1 MTTIL
6 SNVQQLL
13 DSDNI
18 DGAREEVAKIF
29 INLKKVDNSILDFA
43 VLLALGSEKA
53 LEIGLGV
60 LGRQLLNNETEVN
73 IHAIW
78 LLLAAV
84 LSRPNISADSPSR
97 ISILGLLSSVSNWES
112 PIFALLAPAVDSFL
126 NVSLSQG
133 NPLIAEQT
141 LDFIAIEG
149 ENYAQAPHTKN
160 QLKELDSRTQSV
172 LNQVDDLEIKEE
184 WAEGSKRFFKIA
196 KEIKYTDQN
205 IWCAAGD
212 LLKEIY
218 TNQVLKRDS
227 ASAHA
232 GLREFKHYEQVKNNI
247 LRLITSSLAAV
258 GAIMGGHGLSVAVRI
273 ENPKKNNSWS
283 VNANVIDKLE
293 RLVQEV
299 ADMTFD
305 IMPKLPTFNPVQSI
319 PGSWTIILHLDLNSD
334 KSIKLGK
341 AIASLSSI
349 EYMENIANSSI
360 AESWRDCAARLKQ
373 DDLQVNLA
381 VAMNASDLYFTRS
394 ISTEDIPNI
403 ENNIQS
409 NIRVFSRDI
418 PQADKL
424 ERVLELASLWVQ
436 YPDPSTVKQEF
447 LKKSKIGERQ
457 YFYYQ
462 RAVEILGL
470 VDERQRP
477 NNTCWMLNRVSKEEK
492 IRLLAYQFMLSNVG
506 LAWFK
511 WSDVRALSDIQS
523 ERASEFLR
531 EICPSIK
538 ESTVKE
544 RAQTLQSWLRSFLKS
559 GKQ

>member
-13 DSDNI
+13 DSGNI
-18 DGAREEVAKIF
+18 DGAREEVAKIL
-29 INLKKVDNSILDFA
+29 IDLKKVDNSILDFA
-43 VLLALGSEKA
+43 VLLVLGSEKA

-60 LGRQLLNNETEVN
+60 LGRQLLNNDAEVD

-97 ISILGLLSSVSNWES
+97 ISILGLLSSVSSWKL
-112 PIFALLAPAVDSFL
+112 PIFALLAPALDSFL
-126 NVSLSQG
+126 NVSLSPG

-160 QLKELDSRTQSV
+160 QLKELDSRTQAV

-184 WAEGSKRFFKIA
+184 WAEGVKRFFEIA
-196 KEIKYTDQN
+196 EESKYADQN
-205 IWCAAGD
+205 IWYAAGD

-218 TNQVLKRDS
+218 TDQVLNQDLELKN
-227 ASAHA
+227 
-232 GLREFKHYEQVKNNI
+232 YEQVKNNI

-258 GAIMGGHGLSVAVRI
+258 GAIMGDPGLSVAVRI
-273 ENPKKNNSWS
+273 DNPKKNNSWS
-283 VNANVIDKLE
+283 VNASVIDKLE
-293 RLVQEV
+293 RLFQEV

-305 IMPKLPTFNPVQSI
+305 IMPKLPTFTPVRST
-319 PGSWTIILHLDLNSD
+319 PGSWTIIIHLNLTPE
-334 KSIKLGK
+334 KSMKLGR

-349 EYMENIANSSI
+349 EDMENLANSSI

-373 DDLQVNLA
+373 DDLQVDLA
-381 VAMNASDLYFTRS
+381 VAMNASDLYITRS
-394 ISTEDIPNI
+394 ISTEDVPSI
-403 ENNIQS
+403 ENNIQP

-418 PQADKL
+418 PQADNL
-424 ERVLELASLWVQ
+424 ERVLELASLWIQ
-436 YPDPSTVKQEF
+436 DPEPSTVRQEF
-447 LKKSKIGERQ
+447 LQKSQVTSRQ
-457 YFYYQ
+457 YSYYQ

-477 NNTCWMLNRVSKEEK
+477 NNICWMLNRVSKEEK

-506 LAWFK
+506 LAWFN
-511 WSDVRALSDIQS
+511 WSNATDLSEIQP
-523 ERASEFLR
+523 EKAAEFLKA
-531 EICPSIK
+531 ICPSLV
-538 ESTVKE
+538 ESTINR
-544 RAQTLQSWLRSFLKS
+544 RAKTLQSWLNKFLEKW
-559 GKQ
+559 

>member
-18 DGAREEVAKIF
+18 DGAREEVDKIL

-60 LGRQLLNNETEVN
+60 LGRQLLKNDTEVN

-97 ISILGLLSSVSNWES
+97 ISILGLLSSVSNWKL
-112 PIFALLAPAVDSFL
+112 PIFALLAPALDSFL

-141 LDFIAIEG
+141 VDFIAIEG

-160 QLKELDSRTQSV
+160 QLKGLGDRTQSV

-184 WAEGSKRFFKIA
+184 WTEGVKRFFEIA

-205 IWCAAGD
+205 IWYAAGD

-218 TNQVLKRDS
+218 TNQVLNQDLELKN
-227 ASAHA
+227 
-232 GLREFKHYEQVKNNI
+232 YEQVKNNI
-247 LRLITSSLAAV
+247 IRLITSSLAAV

-273 ENPKKNNSWS
+273 DNPKKNNSWS
-283 VNANVIDKLE
+283 VNANAIDKLE
-293 RLVQEV
+293 RLFQEV
-299 ADMTFD
+299 AYMIFN
-305 IMPKLPTFNPVQSI
+305 IIPKLPTFTPVRSI
-319 PGSWTIILHLDLNSD
+319 PGSWTIIVHLNLTSE
-334 KSIKLGK
+334 KSMKLGR
-341 AIASLSSI
+341 AIASLSSKEDI
-349 EYMENIANSSI
+349 KNETDLSI
-360 AESWRDCAARLKQ
+360 ADSWRDCATRLKQ
-373 DDLQVNLA
+373 DDIKVDLA
-381 VAMNASDLYFTRS
+381 VAMNASDLYVTRS

-418 PQADKL
+418 PQADNL
-424 ERVLELASLWVQ
+424 ERVLELASLWIQ
-436 YPDPSTVKQEF
+436 DPDPSTVRQEF
-447 LKKSKIGERQ
+447 LKKSKVTSRQ
-457 YFYYQ
+457 YFFYQ

-506 LAWFK
+506 LAWFN
-511 WSDVRALSDIQS
+511 WANATDLSEIQP
-523 ERASEFLR
+523 EKATEFLKA
-531 EICPSIK
+531 ICPSLV
-538 ESTVKE
+538 ESTINR
-544 RAQTLQSWLRSFLKS
+544 RAKTLQSWLNKFLE
-559 GKQ
+559 QW